1 MFVDISLG
9 MCYYLLLTYI
19 KYQTKFARSITE
31 LTRMIK
37 EILMER
43 TMLINILSL
52 NVNTLRQI
60 REPVQQLALF

>member
-1 MFVDISLG
+1 
-9 MCYYLLLTYI
+9 MCYYLLLAYI

-31 LTRMIK
+31 LTLMIK

-43 TMLINILSL
+43 TMLIDILSL
-52 NVNTLRQI
+52 NMKTLKQI